1 MRRRSMAK
9 KKQNPEDQVDVPE
22 QPPETA
28 SVSEEQ
34 VQVPDSLPAPEAQP
48 PVAEKA
54 IPRFF

>member
-1 MRRRSMAK
+1 MAK
-9 KKQNPEDQVDVPE
+9 KKQNLEDQVDVPE
-22 QPPETA
+22 QPPEAA

-34 VQVPDSLPAPEAQP
+34 AQVSDSLQAPEVQP

>member
-1 MRRRSMAK
+1 MAK
-9 KKQNPEDQVDVPE
+9 KKQNPEDQVDLPE
-22 QPPETA
+22 QPPETS

-34 VQVPDSLPAPEAQP
+34 AQVSDSLPASDAQP